1 MSTRKLRLGA
11 FLPGAGQHFAAWRHP
26 NARADGILDIEYY
39 KSLARTA
46 ERGLFDAFFLA
57 DGLAAN
63 FGGHVGT
70 GSSSDKAAVFEPVT
84 LFSALSQV
92 TKNLGFIATASTTY
106 EDPFLLARKYA
117 SLDYLSHGRAGWNV
131 VTTVGDATA
140 RNFGLDKQLSPEE
153 RYARA
158 HEFVA
163 TVKALWDSWEDDA
176 FVRDKASGQ
185 YFDPRKVHAP
195 HHEGKYFKVAGPLNI
210 ARPPQG
216 HPVIVQAGQSGL
228 GRELAAET
236 AEVVF
241 TAWQTLADAQ
251 AFYRDLK
258 GRLAKYGRSPDSL
271 RIMPGVSPYVGHTEA
286 EARAKQRA
294 LHDLIPPEAG
304 LALLGGLLGVEDL
317 DLSRYKLDGPLP
329 GDLPPTQGMTSRQ
342 DLILDIARKN
352 NFTIRQLY
360 EWVASGRGHW
370 TIAGTPAQ
378 IADQLQEWFENGAA
392 DGFNVLPPLLPDGLN
407 DFVDLVIPEL
417 QRRGLFRT
425 AYEGSTLRENLGL
438 ARPRNQFKKPEPPQF
453 VPREAEL
460 AGELLPAGGP
470 TLSSARE
477 SDGGD
482 HIYQRIVL
490 VGSSTVSQQD
500 AIEKAV
506 ARASSAYP
514 GRLRWFEVID
524 SRGHIDADKVA
535 HWQVALKIGITL
547 QN

>member
-1 MSTRKLRLGA
+1 MSKKQLRLGA

-26 NARADGILDIEYY
+26 HARADGVLDIEYY

-70 GSSSDKAAVFEPVT
+70 GASSDKAAVFEPVT
-84 LFSALSQV
+84 LFSALSTV

-117 SLDYLSHGRAGWNV
+117 SLDYISHGRAGWNV

-140 RNFGLDKQLSPEE
+140 RNFGRDRQLPPQE
-153 RYARA
+153 RYERAR
-158 HEFVA
+158 EFVA
-163 TVKALWDSWEDDA
+163 TVKELWDSWEDDA
-176 FVRDKASGQ
+176 FVRDKTTGQ
-185 YFDPRKVHAP
+185 YFDPAKVHAP
-195 HHEGKYFKVAGPLNI
+195 NHRGKYFKVAGPLNI
-210 ARPPQG
+210 SRPPQG
-216 HPVIVQAGQSGL
+216 HPVIVQAGQSDP

-236 AEVVF
+236 AEVIF
-241 TAWQTLADAQ
+241 TAWQTLEDAQ
-251 AFYRDLK
+251 AFYRDVK

-271 RIMPGVSPYVGHTEA
+271 RIMPGVSPYVGRTEE

-304 LALLGGLLGVEDL
+304 LALLTGLLGVEGL
-317 DLSRYKLDGPLP
+317 DLSKYNLDGPLP
-329 GDLPPTQGMTSRQ
+329 NDLPPTQGMTSRQ

-352 NFTIRQLY
+352 GFTIRQLY

-370 TIAGTPAQ
+370 TIVGTPVQ

-392 DGFNVLPPLLPDGLN
+392 DGFNVLPPLLPDGLD

-425 AYEGSTLRENLGL
+425 AYEGATLRENLGL
-438 ARPRNQFKKPEPPQF
+438 ARPANPFRKP
-453 VPREAEL
+453 
-460 AGELLPAGGP
+460 
-470 TLSSARE
+470 
-477 SDGGD
+477 
-482 HIYQRIVL
+482 
-490 VGSSTVSQQD
+490 
-500 AIEKAV
+500 
-506 ARASSAYP
+506 
-514 GRLRWFEVID
+514 
-524 SRGHIDADKVA
+524 
-535 HWQVALKIGITL
+535 
-547 QN
+547 

>member
-26 NARADGILDIEYY
+26 HAKADGILDIEHY
-39 KSLARTA
+39 KQLARTA

-63 FGGHVGT
+63 FSGHVDSGA
-70 GSSSDKAAVFEPVT
+70 SDKGAVFEPVT
-84 LFSALSQV
+84 LFAALSQV

-106 EDPFLLARKYA
+106 EDPYLLARKYA
-117 SLDYLSHGRAGWNV
+117 SLDYISQGRAGWNV

-140 RNFGLDKQLSPEE
+140 WNFGLDKQFSPEE

-163 TVKALWDSWEDDA
+163 LVKELWDSWEDDA
-176 FVRDKASGQ
+176 FIRNKASGQ
-185 YFDPRKVHAP
+185 YFDPQKVHAP
-195 HHEGKYFKVAGPLNI
+195 HHKGKYFKVAGPLNI

-216 HPVIVQAGQSGL
+216 YPVIVQAGQSEH

-236 AEVVF
+236 AEVIF

-251 AFYRDLK
+251 AFYRDVK

-271 RIMPGVSPYVGHTEA
+271 KIMPGVSPYIGHTEE

-304 LALLGGLLGVEDL
+304 LALLGGLLGVEGNL
-317 DLSRYKLDGPLP
+317 DLSKFNLDGPLP
-329 GDLPPTQGMTSRQ
+329 SELPPTQGMTSRQ
-342 DLILDIARKN
+342 DLILDIARRN

-360 EWVASGRGHW
+360 EWIASGRGHW
-370 TIAGTPAQ
+370 TIVGTPTQ

-392 DGFNVLPPLLPDGLN
+392 DGFNILPPLLPDSLN

-425 AYEGSTLRENLGL
+425 QYEGGTLRENLGL
-438 ARPRNQFKKPEPPQF
+438 ARPRNQFVKPTPAS
-453 VPREAEL
+453 VPTPKTPKL
-460 AGELLPAGGP
+460 ADEILPASGLLQTHEQSGVYRQ
-470 TLSSARE
+470 L
-477 SDGGD
+477 
-482 HIYQRIVL
+482 VL
-490 VGSSTVSQQD
+490 VGSSTISQQD

-506 ARASSAYP
+506 ARASVDYP
-514 GRLRWFEVID
+514 GRLRWFEVVH
-524 SRGHIDADKVA
+524 SRGHINADKVT
-535 HWQVALKIGITL
+535 HWQVGLKIGINL
-547 QN
+547 QS